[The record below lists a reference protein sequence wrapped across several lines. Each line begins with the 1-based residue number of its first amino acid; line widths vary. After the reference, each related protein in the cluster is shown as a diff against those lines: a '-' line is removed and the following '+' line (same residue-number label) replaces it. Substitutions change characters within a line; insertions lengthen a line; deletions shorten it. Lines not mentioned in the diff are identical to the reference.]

1 MMSNKKEISLSEEI
15 RKKESEDVDKWR
27 LDLENILRLGKGEP
41 PLEKISDL
49 KEQESMNAHNSKV
62 DVKDP
67 VVIEAGEIMVDF
79 IELLA
84 KRIVSSHYFGAQ
96 LERRIAPV

>member
-1 MMSNKKEISLSEEI
+1 MT
-15 RKKESEDVDKWR
+15 W
-27 LDLENILRLGKGEP
+27 
-41 PLEKISDL
+41 KISDL